1 MKERGEE
8 MEAARLIKKAKRGD
22 KEALLHLIMA
32 EKNAYY
38 RLALTYMKNPHDA
51 MDAMDE
57 MIVRV
62 YEKLDQLKKPE
73 SFYSWSKTILVNCCK
88 SLLREKARTLPLN
101 EWTSNSEKSMNPFI
115 QSEHQMEI
123 QDLLARLSDDQREA
137 LSLKYLHDLE
147 LQTISEMTNTPL
159 GTVKSRIFQGLKKL
173 RTLTGGD

>member
-1 MKERGEE
+1 

-22 KEALLHLIMA
+22 KEALLDLIMA

-38 RLALTYMKNPHDA
+38 RLALTYMNNPHDA
-51 MDAMDE
+51 LDAMDE

-88 SLLREKARTLPLN
+88 SLLREKTRTLPLN
-101 EWTSNSEKSMNPFI
+101 EWTSNSEKSVNPII

-123 QDLLARLSDDQREA
+123 QDLLARLSEEQREA

-173 RTLTGGD
+173 RTLTGGE

>member
-1 MKERGEE
+1 

-22 KEALLHLIMA
+22 KDALLHLIMA

-88 SLLREKARTLPLN
+88 SLLAEQKRTLPIN
-101 EWTSNSEKSMNPFI
+101 DWTLTEEKSVHPII
-115 QSEHQMEI
+115 QSDHQMEI
-123 QDLLARLSDDQREA
+123 QGLLARLSDEQREA

-173 RTLTGGD
+173 RTLTGGE